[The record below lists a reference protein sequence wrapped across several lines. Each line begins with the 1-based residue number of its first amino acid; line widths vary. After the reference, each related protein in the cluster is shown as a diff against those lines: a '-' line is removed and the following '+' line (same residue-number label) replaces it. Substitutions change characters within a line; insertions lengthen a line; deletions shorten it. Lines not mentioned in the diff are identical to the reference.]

1 MSPEERVS
9 LVETTTIERIE
20 KRVEVVVATT
30 EIKKYLSEK
39 QEVVLPQA
47 VREIEDDWFV
57 LLDVATREP
66 SFVPPGIVGFPYSPY
81 KLILQF
87 LMSHNTLFCLS
98 LVTMG
103 DYAQVYH
110 EEQIATVVET
120 IPPTTA
126 TEAITVESRKEVV
139 IEEIVV
145 RKLDKKKLIISEQ
158 KVSLRERDDDWFVLL
173 DVVRREPSFVPR
185 GIDNCQL
192 WLQAYFV
199 LLG

>member
-1 MSPEERVS
+1 M
-9 LVETTTIERIE
+9 
-20 KRVEVVVATT
+20 EVVVATT
-30 EIKKYLSEK
+30 EIKKDLSEK

-57 LLDVATREP
+57 LLDVVTREP
-66 SFVPPGIVGFPYSPY
+66 SFVPPGIVGFPYSLY

-103 DYAQVYH
+103 DYAQVYR
-110 EEQIATVVET
+110 EERIATVVET

-126 TEAITVESRKEVV
+126 MEAITVESRKEVV
-139 IEEIVV
+139 IEEVVV
-145 RKLDKKKLIISEQ
+145 RKVDKKFPTLIISER

-199 LLG
+199 LFG